1 MNFLKILKVN
11 KFHLVSD
18 TSEVLMSFYLTLFKS
33 LRRQIGPEVAARMIQ
48 NFLHIFTTQQ
58 LQESILHENK
68 AGVRVVDRFVLIFD
82 S

>member
-11 KFHLVSD
+11 LVSD